1 MAASAQVAVTVYC
14 TGREGG
20 IGEGMKGCA
29 RRGAEVLGFQKG
41 ECDGGEC
48 FEIDASCHRCDGESK
63 EDAY

>member
-1 MAASAQVAVTVYC
+1 M
-14 TGREGG
+14 GD
-20 IGEGMKGCA
+20 GMKGCA